1 MKSLFDKSSL
11 DCSKKIT
18 KNYST
23 SFSLAIK
30 MLSPRI
36 QNDIYAIY
44 GFVRCADEIVDSF
57 NDYEQEQL
65 LTEFEIE
72 FHKAYDRKI
81 SLNPVLNAFQE
92 VVHRYDILNLVAPFL
107 KSMRMD
113 LHKKEYLT
121 KSEYEEYIYG
131 SADVVGLMCLMVFVD
146 GDKAKYE
153 ELKYSAMKLGSAFQK
168 VNFLRDLQHDFQNL
182 GRVYFPHINLVSL
195 SIEDKNKIINEIESD
210 FNEAFIGIKQLPKDA
225 KFGVYTAYKYYK
237 SLLSKINKTQPQEIL
252 NKRIRVDNFNKLFI
266 IGKSYVKYQLNYM
279 VL

>member
-11 DCSKKIT
+11 DCSKIVT

-30 MLSPRI
+30 MLSPKI

-57 NDYEQEQL
+57 EGYNQEQL
-65 LTEFEIE
+65 LSEFEIE

-92 VVHRYDILNLVAPFL
+92 VVHRFDMMNLVIPFL

-121 KSEYEEYIYG
+121 QSEYEEYIFG
-131 SADVVGLMCLMVFVD
+131 SADVVGLMCLMVFVN
-146 GDKAKYE
+146 GDKTRYN
-153 ELKYSAMKLGSAFQK
+153 ELKESAMKLGSAFQK
-168 VNFLRDLQHDFQNL
+168 VNFLRDLKHDYETL
-182 GRVYFPHINLVSL
+182 GRVYFPHINLVNL
-195 SIEDKNKIINEIESD
+195 STQDKNKLVSEIQAD
-210 FNEAFIGIKQLPKDA
+210 FNDALVGIKLLPKEA
-225 KFGVYTAYKYYK
+225 RFGVYTAYKYYK
-237 SLLSKINKTQPQEIL
+237 SLLSKINKTQPEEIL
-252 NKRIRVDNFNKLFI
+252 SKRIRVDDFSKLFI
-266 IGKSYVKYQLNYM
+266 VGKSYIRYQFNAIL
-279 VL
+279 

>member
-1 MKSLFDKSSL
+1 MKSIFDKSSL
-11 DCSKKIT
+11 DCSKIIT

-30 MLSPRI
+30 MLSPKI

-44 GFVRCADEIVDSF
+44 GFVRCADEIVDTF
-57 NDYEQEQL
+57 DNYNQEEL

-92 VVHRYDILNLVAPFL
+92 VVHRYDMMDLIIPFL

-113 LHKKEYLT
+113 LIKKEYLN
-121 KSEYEEYIYG
+121 KKEYEEYIFG

-146 GDKAKYE
+146 GDRNRFE

-168 VNFLRDLQHDFQNL
+168 VNFLRDLKYDYEVL
-182 GRVYFPHINLVSL
+182 GRVYFPNIDMSRL
-195 SIEDKNKIINEIESD
+195 SNNDKKNIIEEIEND
-210 FNEAFIGIKQLPKDA
+210 FANALIGIKMLPKEA
-225 KFGVYTAYKYYK
+225 KFGVYTAYRYYR
-237 SLLSKINKTQPQEIL
+237 SLLHKIAKTQPEEIL
-252 NKRIRVDNFNKLFI
+252 NKRIRVDDFSKLFI
-266 IGKSYVKYQLNYM
+266 IGKSYIKYQLNYM
-279 VL
+279 L